1 MGKKAKMPSIK
12 SLSEMIE
19 EIFCGSLY
27 GQDEKAKK
35 QCKILMKNRRRKKLG
50 KEELLAKLG
59 LTDEE
64 FQARLRKAA
73 EQALEQ
79 R

>member
-1 MGKKAKMPSIK
+1 MGKGKKIPSIK

-27 GQDEKAKK
+27 GQDEKAKVRAQYLEK
-35 QCKILMKNRRRKKLG
+35 KNS
-50 KEELLAKLG
+50 ELG
-59 LTDEE
+59 LYLPPGTIVAVRQVQDRGRV
-64 FQARLRKAA
+64 QSLR
-73 EQALEQ
+73 